1 MNNNNDEKMLP
12 LGESTLRFEPPAAKT
27 PEPKPAPA
35 EPARVTPAAPV
46 SAPAAVFGT
55 TPPPPTK
62 KQQQWGVVISIII
75 IVLMIVVG
83 AFYSWGKRIAEE
95 NALIAP
101 TAVTE

>member
-1 MNNNNDEKMLP
+1 MNNDEKMLP
-12 LGESTLRFEPPAAKT
+12 LGEPTLHMNP
-27 PEPKPAPA
+27 PAPA
-35 EPARVTPAAPV
+35 EPAREPAPAAV

-55 TPPPPTK
+55 NPPPPTK